1 MCLIGNISVKF
12 LGYKCLDFCNRKWK
26 NNSVMKKDKNTN
38 LKSIRKTINNL
49 NQKQIAA
56 DRQIIENNFNASDN
70 ALLIFD
76 MFCKT
81 PELDIA
87 TITNRLRES
96 HNKIS
101 RQAVTKI
108 VNKLSGK
115 KIKAEIDP
123 KTGKKTIKEV
133 DSGIRILSRID
144 DKGKHGAKYRY
155 NAINGSAA
163 DLAINTTQ
171 TQNSD
176 GLYLCFNG
184 MEQARLQAETKTTT
198 TFRPYKYHNDK
209 PENAKSKHKLFIA
222 DNLEFMKAK
231 MDEFEEKFDML
242 YFDVPYCMISS
253 RFKLAYNDDFDGT
266 CEYLSFLLPRL
277 KLAKKLLKPDGI
289 IAVSIFENEM
299 HYVKCLMD
307 SVYGRE
313 QIVNNVVIKTSIPA
327 GPVSGYTQYRLP
339 STKSYLLIFAKDKS
353 KVNYLSKI
361 YTPVSTK
368 ITAAFNTILEKQ
380 APKKPVYTK
389 TPLID
394 YLQKMPDVVKLFK
407 KHKLDMKKSNITTLM
422 ECDKKFEGIMY
433 NDIAQKLY
441 QRVKPK
447 GNPLTKGRKTHFNAP
462 TGEVFELDG
471 RLLEKTANST
481 VYEFKCFSNKLVKN
495 DDGSISNG
503 EILSDIW
510 DLTSEKSRI
519 ANEGSVPFFSKKPI
533 KLLKM
538 LLMLISGKKCD
549 EFLIGDFFAGS
560 ASLFHA
566 ALDMRDDIK
575 RTCILCQIDEPV
587 QPGSKEYEA
596 GFRRIPQITI
606 KRMKNAVK
614 KHPGEGFQIFR

>member
-12 LGYKCLDFCNRKWK
+12 LGYKYLDFCNQKWK

-115 KIKAEIDP
+115 KIKIKKDP
-123 KTGKKTIKEV
+123 KTKKNIKIEV

-144 DKGKHGAKYRY
+144 GKGKHGAKYRY

-184 MEQARLQAETKTTT
+184 MEQARLQAETKTTA
-198 TFRPYKYHNDK
+198 TFHSYKYHNKK

-222 DNLEFMKAK
+222 DNIDCMKII
-231 MDEFEEKFDML
+231 MDDYKERFDL
-242 YFDVPYCMISS
+242 IYFDVPYHMVSS
-253 RFKLAYNDDFDGT
+253 RFKLAYNDEFDGT

-313 QIVNNVVIKTSIPA
+313 QILNNVVIKTSVPA
-327 GPVSGYTQYRLP
+327 GPVSEYTQYRLP

-353 KVNYLSKI
+353 KVNYLSKV
-361 YTPVSTK
+361 YTPVATK
-368 ITAAFNTILEKQ
+368 ITATFNTILEKQ
-380 APKKPVYTK
+380 EPKKPLYTK
-389 TPLID
+389 TPLMD
-394 YLQKMPDVVKLFK
+394 YLQKMPDVIKLFK
-407 KHKLDMKKSNITTLM
+407 KHKLDMKKSNVASLM
-422 ECDKKFEGIMY
+422 ESDKKFEGIIY
-433 NDIAQKLY
+433 NDIAPKLY
-441 QRVKPK
+441 QRVKPT
-447 GNPLTKGRKTHFNAP
+447 GNPLSKGRKTHFNAP

-471 RLLEKTANST
+471 RLLEKNS
-481 VYEFKCFSNKLVKN
+481 
-495 DDGSISNG
+495 
-503 EILSDIW
+503 
-510 DLTSEKSRI
+510 R
-519 ANEGSVPFFSKKPI
+519 
-533 KLLKM
+533 
-538 LLMLISGKKCD
+538 
-549 EFLIGDFFAGS
+549 
-560 ASLFHA
+560 
-566 ALDMRDDIK
+566 
-575 RTCILCQIDEPV
+575 
-587 QPGSKEYEA
+587 
-596 GFRRIPQITI
+596 
-606 KRMKNAVK
+606 
-614 KHPGEGFQIFR
+614 